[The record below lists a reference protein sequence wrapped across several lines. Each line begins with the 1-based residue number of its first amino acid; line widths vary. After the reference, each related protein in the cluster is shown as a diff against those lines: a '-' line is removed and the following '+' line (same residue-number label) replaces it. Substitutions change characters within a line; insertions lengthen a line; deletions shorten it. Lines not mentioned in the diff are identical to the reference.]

1 MQDRALT
8 LDAIGPS
15 LFDRLPQAALLV
27 DAQGHVLAANR
38 AAQALVRGG
47 DLPSDLLRFAPSLAM
62 GRALGAGEE
71 WAGEVSVGS
80 GDGVRPFDAQL
91 LQLQPQVHPQ
101 LQPQLRKDDSP
112 AADDARFVCLLQPSP
127 VRGRDGERDFR
138 SMADAAP
145 VMIWLAGPDRW
156 CEWVNKPWLQFTGT
170 TLDEERGNGWTQ
182 VVHPEDLERCM
193 GIYST
198 SFHARQPFVMDY
210 RLRRHDGLYRW
221 VLDNGVPHT
230 SGDGRFLGYVG
241 SCVDIHERK
250 ELEERLAE
258 RTQAMRLSDRRQG
271 EFLAL
276 LSHELRNPL
285 APIANAA
292 SVLRTME
299 AENPTIGRLREI
311 VERQVTRLRR
321 LIDDLV
327 DVTRVAQGQIT
338 LIKEPVAVDTVV
350 RGALDGLRTKLSAAG
365 HTLKTEFPKEPAWV
379 EGDALRLAQAVSAIV
394 YNASIFSRDPGEI
407 AVSVQSRGGPGNGQG
422 NGQGTGQVLVRVKD
436 RGQGIAADF
445 LPHVFELFAR
455 HDDGTAARRPG
466 LGVGLTLARRIA
478 MLHGGDIS
486 ASSDGPGLGAEF
498 VISLPQVASPS
509 ATNGSRQKPLV
520 MVPEETYRVLVID
533 PDPETR
539 DVLRLQME
547 LWGHEVQ
554 TAPTPEAGLRIAR
567 TQRPQIVLCDIS
579 HPDFEAAALLEP
591 LRSHLVGVPV
601 FFAALNARGRSDDD
615 EARAL
620 EAGFDAY
627 LVKPLRPENLGRLLH
642 AVATRTA

>member
-8 LDAIGPS
+8 LNALGPT

-27 DAQGHVLAANR
+27 DAEGHVLDANP
-38 AAQALVRGG
+38 AAQALARGG
-47 DLPSDLLRFAPSLAM
+47 DLPSDLMRLAPSLAL
-62 GRALGAGEE
+62 GRALAAGEE
-71 WAGEVSVGS
+71 WSGEVSIGS

-91 LQLQPQVHPQ
+91 LKLPSQDGTPGL
-101 LQPQLRKDDSP
+101 DG
-112 AADDARFVCLLQPSP
+112 ARFVCLLQPAP
-127 VRGRDGERDFR
+127 QRGRDGERDFR
-138 SMADAAP
+138 HVADAAP

-210 RLRRHDGLYRW
+210 RLRRHDGVYRW
-221 VLDNGVPHT
+221 VLDNGVAHT

-292 SVLRTME
+292 SVLRTLE
-299 AENPTIGRLREI
+299 ADNPTIGRLREI
-311 VERQVTRLRR
+311 VERQVARLRR

-338 LIKEPVAVDTVV
+338 LIKEPVAVDAVV
-350 RGALDGLRTKLSAAG
+350 RTALDGLRTKLSAAG

-379 EGDALRLAQAVSAIV
+379 DGDALRLAQAVSAIV

-407 AVSVQSRGGPGNGQG
+407 AVSVQARGGPNGD
-422 NGQGTGQVLVRVKD
+422 QVLVRVKD

-455 HDDGTAARRPG
+455 HDAGTAARRPG

-478 MLHGGDIS
+478 LLHGGDIA
-486 ASSDGPGLGAEF
+486 ASSAGPGLGAEF
-498 VISLPQVASPS
+498 VISLPQVASPTA
-509 ATNGSRQKPLV
+509 ATGARHKPLV

-547 LWGHEVQ
+547 LWGHDVQ
-554 TAPTPEAGLRIAR
+554 TAPTPEAGLRLAR
-567 TQRPQIVLCDIS
+567 SQQPQIVLCDIS
-579 HPDFEAAALLEP
+579 QPDFDAAALLEP
-591 LRSHLVGVPV
+591 LRSHLVGMPV
-601 FFAALNARGRSDDD
+601 FFAALNARGRHDD

-627 LVKPLRPENLGRLLH
+627 LVKPLRPENLGRLIH
-642 AVATRTA
+642 AFATRI

>member
-71 WAGEVSVGS
+71 WAGEVAIGS

-91 LQLQPQVHPQ
+91 LKLQPQV
-101 LQPQLRKDDSP
+101 RTEESP
-112 AADDARFVCLLQPSP
+112 DTDDARFVCLLQPSP

-210 RLRRHDGLYRW
+210 RLRRHDGIYRW

-350 RGALDGLRTKLSAAG
+350 RSALDGLRAKLSAAG

-379 EGDALRLAQAVSAIV
+379 DGDALRLAQAVSAIV

-407 AVSVQSRGGPGNGQG
+407 LVSVQARGGPEN
-422 NGQGTGQVLVRVKD
+422 GQVLVRVKD

-455 HDDGTAARRPG
+455 HDAGTAARRPG

-486 ASSDGPGLGAEF
+486 ASSEGPGLGAEF
-498 VISLPQVASPS
+498 VISLPQVASPA
-509 ATNGSRQKPLV
+509 ATTGSRQKPLV

-567 TQRPQIVLCDIS
+567 SQRPQIVLCDIS
-579 HPDFEAAALLEP
+579 PPDFEAAELLEP
-591 LRSHLVGVPV
+591 LRSSLMGMPV
-601 FFAALNARGRSDDD
+601 FFAALNARGRHDDA
-615 EARAL
+615 ESRAL

-627 LVKPLRPENLGRLLH
+627 LVKPLRPENLGRLIH
-642 AVATRTA
+642 AFATRI

>member
-1 MQDRALT
+1 MQDRATT
-8 LDAIGPS
+8 LNAIGS
-15 LFDRLPQAALLV
+15 TLFDRLPQPALAV
-27 DAQGHVLAANR
+27 DADGHVLAVNR
-38 AAQALVRGG
+38 AAQALARGG
-47 DLPSDLLRFAPSLAM
+47 DVPSDLTRFAPSLAL
-62 GRALGAGEE
+62 GRALAAGEE
-71 WAGEVSVGS
+71 WSGEVQVGS
-80 GDGVRPFDAQL
+80 GDGVRLFDGQL
-91 LQLQPQVHPQ
+91 LRVSEA
-101 LQPQLRKDDSP
+101 SP
-112 AADDARFVCLLQPSP
+112 HYLFLLQPSP

-145 VMIWLAGPDRW
+145 VMVWMAGPDRW
-156 CEWVNKPWLQFTGT
+156 CEWVNKPWLEFTGT
-170 TLDEERGNGWTQ
+170 TLEEERGNGWTQ

-210 RLRRHDGLYRW
+210 RLRRRDGSYRW
-221 VLDNGVPHT
+221 VLDNGVAHH
-230 SGDGRFLGYVG
+230 SADGRFLGYIG

-258 RTQAMRLSDRRQG
+258 RTQAMRLADRRQG

-292 SVLRTME
+292 SVLRTLE
-299 AENPTIGRLREI
+299 GENPTLARLREI

-338 LIKEPVAVDTVV
+338 LIKEPVAVDAVV
-350 RGALDGLRTKLSAAG
+350 RGALDGLRAKLAAAG
-365 HTLKTEFPKEPAWV
+365 HTLKTEFPKESPFV
-379 EGDALRLAQAVSAIV
+379 EGDGLRLAQAVSALV
-394 YNASIFSRDPGEI
+394 TNASIFSESPGEI
-407 AVSVQSRGGPGNGQG
+407 AVSVQARD
-422 NGQGTGQVLVRVKD
+422 GTVQVRVKD

-455 HDDGTAARRPG
+455 NDAGTASRRPG

-478 MLHGGDIS
+478 QLHGGGIEAHS
-486 ASSDGPGLGAEF
+486 AGPGQGAEF
-498 VISLPQVASPS
+498 VISLPRIATPAHAS
-509 ATNGSRQKPLV
+509 NGRHKAAAPPA
-520 MVPEETYRVLVID
+520 MPAETYRVLVIE
-533 PDPETR
+533 PDAEAR
-539 DVLRLQME
+539 DVLRMQME

-554 TAPTPEAGLRIAR
+554 TAPTAEAGLRAAR
-567 TQRPQIVLCDIS
+567 SLRPQIVLCDIS
-579 HPDFEAAALLEP
+579 QPDFDAASVVEP
-591 LRSHLVGVPV
+591 MRGSLAGLPV
-601 FFAALNARGRSDDD
+601 FFAALNARGRQDD

-627 LVKPLRPENLGRLLH
+627 LVKPLRPENLGRLIH
-642 AVATRTA
+642 AFATRAA

>member
-1 MQDRALT
+1 MQDCAQTLNALGPT
-8 LDAIGPS
+8 L
-15 LFDRLPQAALLV
+15 FERLPQAALLV

-38 AAQALVRGG
+38 AAQSLARGG
-47 DLPSDLLRFAPSLAM
+47 DLPSDLLRFVPSLAM

-71 WAGEVSVGS
+71 WSGEVQVGS

-91 LQLQPQVHPQ
+91 LQLGVQVPPQ
-101 LQPQLRKDDSP
+101 DSQG
-112 AADDARFVCLLQPSP
+112 ADGARFICLLQPSP

-210 RLRRHDGLYRW
+210 RLRRHDGIYRW

-338 LIKEPVAVDTVV
+338 LIKEPVAIDTVV

-379 EGDALRLAQAVSAIV
+379 DGDALRLAQAVSAIV

-407 AVSVQSRGGPGNGQG
+407 LVSVQARSGPARD
-422 NGQGTGQVLVRVKD
+422 QVQVRVKD
-436 RGQGIAADF
+436 RGQGISADF

-455 HDDGTAARRPG
+455 HDAGTAARRPG

-498 VISLPQVASPS
+498 VISLPQVASPA
-509 ATNGSRQKPLV
+509 ATTGSRQKPLV
-520 MVPEETYRVLVID
+520 MVPEDTYRVLVID

-567 TQRPQIVLCDIS
+567 STRPQIVLCDIS
-579 HPDFEAAALLEP
+579 HPDFEAAELLEP
-591 LRSHLVGVPV
+591 LRSSLVGMPV
-601 FFAALNARGRSDDD
+601 FFAALNARGRNDDD

-627 LVKPLRPENLGRLLH
+627 LVKPLRPENLGRLIH
-642 AVATRTA
+642 AFATRTT

>member
-71 WAGEVSVGS
+71 WAGEVAIGS

-91 LQLQPQVHPQ
+91 LKLQPQV
-101 LQPQLRKDDSP
+101 RTEDSP
-112 AADDARFVCLLQPSP
+112 DTDDARFVCLLQPSP

-210 RLRRHDGLYRW
+210 RLRRHDGIYRW

-350 RGALDGLRTKLSAAG
+350 RGALDGLRAKLSAAG

-379 EGDALRLAQAVSAIV
+379 DGDALRLAQAVSAIV

-407 AVSVQSRGGPGNGQG
+407 LVSVQARGGPDN
-422 NGQGTGQVLVRVKD
+422 GQVLVRVKD

-455 HDDGTAARRPG
+455 HDAGTAARRPG

-486 ASSDGPGLGAEF
+486 ASSEGPGLGAEF
-498 VISLPQVASPS
+498 VISLPQVASPA
-509 ATNGSRQKPLV
+509 ATTGSRQKPLV

-567 TQRPQIVLCDIS
+567 SQRPQIVLCDIS
-579 HPDFEAAALLEP
+579 PPDFEAAELLEP
-591 LRSHLVGVPV
+591 LRSSLMGMPV
-601 FFAALNARGRSDDD
+601 FFAALNARGRHDDA

-627 LVKPLRPENLGRLLH
+627 LVKPLRPENLGRLIH
-642 AVATRTA
+642 AFATRTT

>member
-1 MQDRALT
+1 MQDCAQTLHALGPT
-8 LDAIGPS
+8 L
-15 LFDRLPQAALLV
+15 FERLPQAALLV

-47 DLPSDLLRFAPSLAM
+47 DLPSDLLRFVPSLAM
-62 GRALGAGEE
+62 GRALDAGEE
-71 WAGEVSVGS
+71 WSGEVQVGS

-91 LQLQPQVHPQ
+91 LQLGVQVP
-101 LQPQLRKDDSP
+101 LQDSQG
-112 AADDARFVCLLQPSP
+112 ADGARFICLLQPSP

-210 RLRRHDGLYRW
+210 RLRRHDGIYRW

-338 LIKEPVAVDTVV
+338 LIKEPVAIDTVV

-379 EGDALRLAQAVSAIV
+379 DGDALRLAQAVSAIV

-407 AVSVQSRGGPGNGQG
+407 LVSVQARCGEARD
-422 NGQGTGQVLVRVKD
+422 QVQVRVKD
-436 RGQGIAADF
+436 RGQGISADF

-455 HDDGTAARRPG
+455 HDAGTAARRPG

-498 VISLPQVASPS
+498 VISLPQVASPA
-509 ATNGSRQKPLV
+509 ATTGSRQKPLV
-520 MVPEETYRVLVID
+520 MVPEDTYRVLVID

-567 TQRPQIVLCDIS
+567 STRPQIVLCDIS
-579 HPDFEAAALLEP
+579 HPDFEAAELLEP
-591 LRSHLVGVPV
+591 LRSSLVGMPV
-601 FFAALNARGRSDDD
+601 FFAALNARGRHDDD

-627 LVKPLRPENLGRLLH
+627 LVKPLRPENLGRLIH
-642 AVATRTA
+642 AFATRTT

>member
-71 WAGEVSVGS
+71 WAGEVAIGS

-91 LQLQPQVHPQ
+91 LKLQPQV
-101 LQPQLRKDDSP
+101 RTEESP
-112 AADDARFVCLLQPSP
+112 DTDDARFICLLQPSP

-210 RLRRHDGLYRW
+210 RLRRHDGIYRW

-350 RGALDGLRTKLSAAG
+350 RSALDGLRAKLSAAG

-379 EGDALRLAQAVSAIV
+379 DGDALRLAQAVSAIV

-407 AVSVQSRGGPGNGQG
+407 LVSVQARGGPEN
-422 NGQGTGQVLVRVKD
+422 GQVLVRVKD

-455 HDDGTAARRPG
+455 HDAGTAARRPG

-486 ASSDGPGLGAEF
+486 ASSEGPGLGAEF
-498 VISLPQVASPS
+498 VISLPQVASPA
-509 ATNGSRQKPLV
+509 ATTGSRQKPLV

-567 TQRPQIVLCDIS
+567 SQRPQIVLCDIS
-579 HPDFEAAALLEP
+579 PPDFEAAELLEP
-591 LRSHLVGVPV
+591 LRSSLMGMPV
-601 FFAALNARGRSDDD
+601 FFAALNARGRHDDA

-627 LVKPLRPENLGRLLH
+627 LVKPLRPENLGRLIH
-642 AVATRTA
+642 AFATRI

>member
-8 LDAIGPS
+8 LHALGS
-15 LFDRLPQAALLV
+15 TLFDRLPQAALLV
-27 DAQGHVLAANR
+27 DAQGHVLDANPAAL
-38 AAQALVRGG
+38 ALVRGG
-47 DLPSDLLRFAPSLAM
+47 DLPSDLMRLAPSLAL
-62 GRALGAGEE
+62 GRALTDGEE
-71 WAGEVSVGS
+71 WAGEVSIGS
-80 GDGVRPFDAQL
+80 DDGVRPFDARL
-91 LQLQPQVHPQ
+91 LKVPCN
-101 LQPQLRKDDSP
+101 DG
-112 AADDARFVCLLQPSP
+112 ARFVCLLQPAPQSA
-127 VRGRDGERDFR
+127 RDGGRDFR
-138 SMADAAP
+138 HVADAAP

-210 RLRRHDGLYRW
+210 RLRRHDGVYRW

-230 SGDGRFLGYVG
+230 SSDGRFLGYVG
-241 SCVDIHERK
+241 SCVDIHERR

-299 AENPTIGRLREI
+299 SDNPTIGRLREI
-311 VERQVTRLRR
+311 VERQVARLRR

-338 LIKEPVAVDTVV
+338 LIKEPVAVDAVV
-350 RGALDGLRTKLSAAG
+350 RTALDGLRTKLSAAG

-379 EGDALRLAQAVSAIV
+379 DGDALRLAQAVSAIV

-407 AVSVQSRGGPGNGQG
+407 AVSVQARG
-422 NGQGTGQVLVRVKD
+422 GQVLVRVKD

-455 HDDGTAARRPG
+455 HDAGTAARRPG

-478 MLHGGDIS
+478 MLHGGDIA
-486 ASSDGPGLGAEF
+486 ASSAGPGLGAEF
-498 VISLPQVASPS
+498 VISLPQVAAPT
-509 ATNGSRQKPLV
+509 ATAGARHKPLV
-520 MVPEETYRVLVID
+520 LVPEETYRVLVID

-554 TAPTPEAGLRIAR
+554 TAPTPEAGLRLAR
-567 TQRPQIVLCDIS
+567 SQRPQIVLCDITQ
-579 HPDFEAAALLEP
+579 PDFDAAGLLEP
-591 LRSHLVGVPV
+591 LRSSLVGMPV
-601 FFAALNARGRSDDD
+601 FFAALNARGRHDDD

-627 LVKPLRPENLGRLLH
+627 LMKPLRPENLGRLIH
-642 AVATRTA
+642 AFATRTA

>member
-1 MQDRALT
+1 MQDCAQTLHAL
-8 LDAIGPS
+8 GPS
-15 LFDRLPQAALLV
+15 LFERLPQAALLV

-62 GRALGAGEE
+62 GRALDAGEE
-71 WAGEVSVGS
+71 WAGEVQVGS

-91 LQLQPQVHPQ
+91 LQLRVQVP
-101 LQPQLRKDDSP
+101 LQDSP
-112 AADDARFVCLLQPSP
+112 GADGARFICLLQPSP

-156 CEWVNKPWLQFTGT
+156 CEWVNRPWLQFTGT

-210 RLRRHDGLYRW
+210 RLRRHDGIYRW

-230 SGDGRFLGYVG
+230 NGDGRFLGYVG

-327 DVTRVAQGQIT
+327 DVTRVAQGQTT

-379 EGDALRLAQAVSAIV
+379 DGDALRLAQAVSAIV

-407 AVSVQSRGGPGNGQG
+407 LVSVQGRSGDDKN
-422 NGQGTGQVLVRVKD
+422 QVQVRVKD
-436 RGQGIAADF
+436 RGQGISADF

-455 HDDGTAARRPG
+455 HDAGTAARRPG

-509 ATNGSRQKPLV
+509 ATTGSRQKPLV

-567 TQRPQIVLCDIS
+567 HQRPQIVLCDIS
-579 HPDFEAAALLEP
+579 HPDFKASDLLDP
-591 LRSHLVGVPV
+591 LRSNLVGMPV
-601 FFAALNARGRSDDD
+601 FFAALNARGRHDDD

-627 LVKPLRPENLGRLLH
+627 LVKPLRPENLGRLIH
-642 AVATRTA
+642 AFATRTT

>member
-8 LDAIGPS
+8 LNALGPS

-62 GRALGAGEE
+62 GRALGAGDE
-71 WAGEVSVGS
+71 WAGEVPIGS

-91 LQLQPQVHPQ
+91 LQLHLQVRPEE
-101 LQPQLRKDDSP
+101 SP
-112 AADDARFVCLLQPSP
+112 GTDDARFVCLLQPAP

-210 RLRRHDGLYRW
+210 RLRRHDGIYRW

-250 ELEERLAE
+250 ELEVRLAE

-379 EGDALRLAQAVSAIV
+379 DGDALRLAQAVSAIV

-407 AVSVQSRGGPGNGQG
+407 LVSVQARSGEGNGKG
-422 NGQGTGQVLVRVKD
+422 NGKESGEVLVRVKD

-455 HDDGTAARRPG
+455 HDAGTAARRPG

-486 ASSDGPGLGAEF
+486 ASSAGPGLGAEF
-498 VISLPQVASPS
+498 VISLPQIALPAP

-520 MVPEETYRVLVID
+520 MVPEETYRVLVIE

-554 TAPTPEAGLRIAR
+554 TAATPEAGLRIAR

-579 HPDFEAAALLEP
+579 HPDFEAAELLEP
-591 LRSHLVGVPV
+591 LRSSLVGMPV
-601 FFAALNARGRSDDD
+601 FFAALNARDRHDDD

-627 LVKPLRPENLGRLLH
+627 LVKPLRPENLGRLIH
-642 AVATRTA
+642 AFATRTT

>member
-1 MQDRALT
+1 MQDCAQT
-8 LDAIGPS
+8 LNAIGS
-15 LFDRLPQAALLV
+15 MLFERLPQAALLV

-62 GRALGAGEE
+62 GRALDAGEE
-71 WAGEVSVGS
+71 WAGEVQIGS
-80 GDGVRPFDAQL
+80 GDGVRAFDAQL
-91 LQLQPQVHPQ
+91 LQLRAEDLPG
-101 LQPQLRKDDSP
+101 
-112 AADDARFVCLLQPSP
+112 ADAARFICLLQPSP

-156 CEWVNKPWLQFTGT
+156 CQWVNKPWLQFTGT

-221 VLDNGVPHT
+221 VLDNGVPHA
-230 SGDGRFLGYVG
+230 SADGRFLGYVG

-299 AENPTIGRLREI
+299 AENPTIARLREI

-338 LIKEPVAVDTVV
+338 LIKEPVAIDNVV

-379 EGDALRLAQAVSAIV
+379 DGDALRLAQAVSAIV

-407 AVSVQSRGGPGNGQG
+407 LVSVQARSGEAKD
-422 NGQGTGQVLVRVKD
+422 QVQVRVKD
-436 RGQGIAADF
+436 RGQGISADF

-455 HDDGTAARRPG
+455 HDPGTAARRPG

-498 VISLPQVASPS
+498 VISLPQVVSPS
-509 ATNGSRQKPLV
+509 ATAGSRQKPLV

-547 LWGHEVQ
+547 LWGHEVH

-567 TQRPQIVLCDIS
+567 SQRPQIVLCDIS
-579 HPDFEAAALLEP
+579 HPDFEASDLLEP
-591 LRSHLVGVPV
+591 LRSSLIGMPV
-601 FFAALNARGRSDDD
+601 FFAALNARGRHDDD

-627 LVKPLRPENLGRLLH
+627 LVKPLRPENLGRLIH
-642 AVATRTA
+642 AFATRTT